1 MKVITRSLGF
11 STSGDADLVNITA
24 SVRSLLEESGL
35 AAGSAPAALGSITLD
50 DKGGLLFEA
59 IPGVIV
65 TRDGQIVTR
74 TLLDSDD
81 GRAPTM
87 LKAGRLTFYVIK
99 RQGRYALRLKDN
111 DSLVRRQFHG
121 IDSFPIDLRFRVEA
135 RFEPYDPPRTLAF
148 QTAIGGSDAAISPG
162 RVAFDLEGQN
172 LSLEA
177 TREPG
182 EDALSFV
189 FGDLTNSNETYGG
202 GRFLDASLAD
212 GGKVILD
219 FNKAYNPPC
228 VFTPYATC
236 PLPTHENKL
245 PVRIEAGERSSAMH

>member
-1 MKVITRSLGF
+1 LHFVHRISIPNTLRKSSDHRIYLDRRLGL
-11 STSGDADLVNITA
+11 SCS
-24 SVRSLLEESGL
+24 
-35 AAGSAPAALGSITLD
+35 
-50 DKGGLLFEA
+50 
-59 IPGVIV
+59 PG
-65 TRDGQIVTR
+65 
-74 TLLDSDD
+74 
-81 GRAPTM
+81 A
-87 LKAGRLTFYVIK
+87 
-99 RQGRYALRLKDN
+99 
-111 DSLVRRQFHG
+111 
-121 IDSFPIDLRFRVEA
+121 DLRFRVEA